1 MNKYCIY
8 LHKNKI
14 NNKIY
19 IGQTCQKPQ
28 YRWNN
33 GNGYKQCSYFYSA
46 IQKYG
51 WDNFEHII
59 LENNLTAQQANQK
72 EEEYIKYYKSNE
84 KQFGY
89 NLSAGGNNH
98 KEISESTRKKFSNH
112 AKNRWEDESIRNK
125 MSQIMKEKWQ
135 DPKYIQ
141 LQRKSRENAL
151 KKIHQEGKTSF
162 ISDEGKKRISDARK
176 KYIAQHGTPT
186 QGKGHSE
193 ATRKILSEQKIGKK
207 NPMYGKKHTEEWK
220 QMMSQKM
227 TGRSGTTNRKIKC
240 VETDQIFQ
248 SITKAAKWCNLKSS
262 SHISEVAKGKGKTAG
277 KHPITKE
284 PLHWKYVD

>member
-1 MNKYCIY
+1 MRQNNKNWVVYA
-8 LHKNKI
+8 HKNKI
-14 NNKIY
+14 NKKIY
-19 IGQTCQKPQ
+19 IGITGQKPER
-28 YRWNN
+28 RWRN
-33 GNGYKQCSYFYSA
+33 GQGYKTSTYFYNA

-51 WDNFEHII
+51 WNNFEHII

-98 KEISESTRKKFSNH
+98 KEISESTRKKLSDH

-135 DPKYIQ
+135 DPEYIQ
-141 LQRKSRENAL
+141 LQRKSKENAL

-207 NPMYGKKHTEEWK
+207 IQCMGK
-220 QMMSQKM
+220 
-227 TGRSGTTNRKIKC
+227 
-240 VETDQIFQ
+240 
-248 SITKAAKWCNLKSS
+248 SILKNGN
-262 SHISEVAKGKGKTAG
+262 K
-277 KHPITKE
+277 
-284 PLHWKYVD
+284 

>member
-89 NLSAGGNNH
+89 NLSAGGDNH
-98 KEISESTRKKFSNH
+98 KEISELTRKKLSDH
-112 AKNRWEDESIRNK
+112 AKNRWADEFTRNK
-125 MSQIMKEKWQ
+125 MYQIMKKNGKILNIFSFKEKV
-135 DPKYIQ
+135 K
-141 LQRKSRENAL
+141 KKHL
-151 KKIHQEGKTSF
+151 KKF
-162 ISDEGKKRISDARK
+162 IKKVKLAL
-176 KYIAQHGTPT
+176 Y
-186 QGKGHSE
+186 
-193 ATRKILSEQKIGKK
+193 
-207 NPMYGKKHTEEWK
+207 
-220 QMMSQKM
+220 QMK
-227 TGRSGTTNRKIKC
+227 
-240 VETDQIFQ
+240 VE
-248 SITKAAKWCNLKSS
+248 KR
-262 SHISEVAKGKGKTAG
+262 
-277 KHPITKE
+277 
-284 PLHWKYVD
+284 